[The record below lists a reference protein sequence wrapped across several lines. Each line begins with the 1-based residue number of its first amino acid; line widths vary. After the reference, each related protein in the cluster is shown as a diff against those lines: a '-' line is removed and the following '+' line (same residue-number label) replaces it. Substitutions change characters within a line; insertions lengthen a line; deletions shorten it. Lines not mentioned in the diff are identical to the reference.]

1 MLYQK
6 LDLPPI
12 PDNLKAQ
19 AWKRVEQESVIFNQH
34 VLGNSHGRSLFKDGE
49 FFGTSTGLGLRKI
62 SDEFDQWIKSN
73 IISEFL
79 HIGLCVSDP
88 SMDHSGPHRDQS
100 RDFALLYLLQA
111 GSDNATTSYWK
122 EKPGIAAKNHSDY
135 DDLDLLDQVVI
146 PLETWYII
154 DAKTTHSVE
163 NIKQGRITV
172 QIGLSQV
179 HKDRFMTCFTK

>member
-12 PDNLKAQ
+12 PDDLKAH
-19 AWKRVEQESVIFNQH
+19 AWNRVEQESVIFNQH
-34 VLGNSHGRSLFKDGE
+34 VLGNSHGRSLFKDGK
-49 FFGTSTGLGLRKI
+49 FFGTSTGLGLRHI
-62 SDEFDQWIKSN
+62 SDEFDQWARSN
-73 IISEFL
+73 IISDFI

-100 RDFALLYLLQA
+100 RDYALLYLLQA
-111 GSDNATTSYWK
+111 GSDHATTSYWK
-122 EKPGIAAKNHSDY
+122 EKPGVLAKNHSDY
-135 DDLDLLDQVVI
+135 DELDLLDQVVI

-163 NIKQGRITV
+163 NIKQGRITI
-172 QIGLSQV
+172 QIGLSQA
-179 HKDRFMTCFTK
+179 HKEKFLASL